1 MSENGPPDPG
11 PETPVLEPAFGD
23 SSTEERIY
31 ALVVQSDETW
41 TVPEIAE
48 ELECATDTARKY
60 LDWFA
65 ELGVFDRH
73 DGGRP
78 ASYERNESYF
88 EWRYVT
94 RLAESHTLA
103 ELEDNVLDLRDRL
116 ETYRNRYDAERP
128 EAVDLATD
136 VQDLDR
142 DIEDVWDDL
151 TAWASIEEEL
161 RLHERARQT
170 LTADTGV
177 PTA

>member
-1 MSENGPPDPG
+1 
-11 PETPVLEPAFGD
+11 
-23 SSTEERIY
+23 
-31 ALVVQSDETW
+31 
-41 TVPEIAE
+41 
-48 ELECATDTARKY
+48 
-60 LDWFA
+60 
-65 ELGVFDRH
+65 VFDRH